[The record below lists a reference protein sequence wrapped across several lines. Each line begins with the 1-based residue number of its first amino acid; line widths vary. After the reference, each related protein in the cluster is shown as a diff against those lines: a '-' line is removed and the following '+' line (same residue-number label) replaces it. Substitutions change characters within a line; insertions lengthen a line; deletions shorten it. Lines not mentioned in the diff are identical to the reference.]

1 MPTYNNE
8 EGKGRAYLTSESH
21 SFIIQTAL
29 LTGKILLENG
39 AETARVEDTMERIM
53 RKSLGVQ
60 AAKSYY
66 TYVTLSGVFV
76 KTGLE
81 ENSFLRI
88 DSRGYNLEKVVKV
101 NQISRDFTEDK
112 ISLAEMKTNL
122 EAIDYDDRKDAM
134 WKQLLFTGLLSGS
147 IVLIFG
153 GSFDDV
159 PSSIVG
165 GIAAYF
171 IFQKLTNLA
180 DYPFIFEFLSTFA
193 GGLCGYFVNQ
203 LVGSEINL
211 TMIGTVV
218 PLVPGIG
225 ITNAIRD
232 LMARH
237 YISGIIRLFES
248 LFIAAA
254 LGCGVALVILLFN

>member
-1 MPTYNNE
+1 ME
-8 EGKGRAYLTSESH
+8 KSENQ
-21 SFIIQTAL
+21 FIIQTAL

-39 AETARVEDTMERIM
+39 AETSRVEDTMERII
-53 RKSLGVQ
+53 RKSMGEV

-76 KTGLE
+76 KTNLLE
-81 ENSFLRI
+81 SSFLRI
-88 DSRGYNLEKVVKV
+88 DTRGYNLEKVVIV
-101 NQISRDFTEDK
+101 NQISRDYTSGQ
-112 ISLAEMKTNL
+112 ISLSEMHDKLNKLNL
-122 EAIDYDDRKDAM
+122 DGSNDAM

-153 GSFDDV
+153 GNWTDL
-159 PSSIVG
+159 PSSIISG
-165 GIAAYF
+165 MLAYF

-180 DYPFIFEFLSTFA
+180 DYPFIFEFVSTFI
-193 GGLCGYFVNQ
+193 GGLVGYLIYN
-203 LVGSEINL
+203 LIGTNINL

-248 LFIAAA
+248 LFVAAA
-254 LGCGVALVILLFN
+254 LGCGVALVILIVS

>member
-1 MPTYNNE
+1 MENGENQ
-8 EGKGRAYLTSESH
+8 
-21 SFIIQTAL
+21 FIIQTAL
-29 LTGKILLENG
+29 LIGKILLENG
-39 AETARVEDTMERIM
+39 AETSRVEDTMERII
-53 RKSLGVQ
+53 RKSMGEV

-76 KTGLE
+76 KTNLLE
-81 ENSFLRI
+81 SSFLRI
-88 DSRGYNLEKVVKV
+88 DTRGYNLEKVVSV
-101 NQISRDFTEDK
+101 NQISRDYANNQ
-112 ISLAEMKTNL
+112 ISLSEMYEQL
-122 EAIDYDDRKDAM
+122 RQLDLDYSNDAM

-153 GSFDDV
+153 GNWTDL
-159 PSSIVG
+159 PSSIISG
-165 GIAAYF
+165 MLAYF

-180 DYPFIFEFLSTFA
+180 DYPFIFEFVSTFI
-193 GGLCGYFVNQ
+193 GGLVGYMIHHVIGTN
-203 LVGSEINL
+203 INL

-248 LFIAAA
+248 LFVAAA
-254 LGCGVALVILLFN
+254 LGCGVALVILIVS